1 MTSGI
6 FNVPLPPNLT
16 GLNLMCWTLV
26 EIFNKWQDEHQLYI
40 RYIKT
45 ISILALLWIFGT
57 NLIKIFYFKFI
68 YDEIFFLKLIV
79 NLITIAVIG
88 YPVIGMM
95 MMIEFYFRS
104 RSIQKAQPYL
114 TQVRLGNFIIV
125 HIISVAAFFFHVV
138 FVFLFHLL
146 YAVDN
151 GGRFIF
157 KMSCFWRSR
166 GLRGNPLGSVVFDVC
181 FLVRFVCFFFLLMM
195 L

>member
-1 MTSGI
+1 MTSDI

-26 EIFNKWQDEHQLYI
+26 EISNKWQDEHQLYI

-104 RSIQKAQPYL
+104 RSI
-114 TQVRLGNFIIV
+114 
-125 HIISVAAFFFHVV
+125 
-138 FVFLFHLL
+138 
-146 YAVDN
+146 
-151 GGRFIF
+151 
-157 KMSCFWRSR
+157 
-166 GLRGNPLGSVVFDVC
+166 
-181 FLVRFVCFFFLLMM
+181 
-195 L
+195 